1 MKFNYNKLEC
11 EITLK
16 YPNGIEAKHEL
27 ALMLNEI
34 AGVYCTSARALRE
47 IGNRDLVDAY
57 LTKADIFAKA
67 ALRQT
72 LEI

>member
-27 ALMLNEI
+27 ALMLNEVS
-34 AGVYCTSARALRE
+34 GVYSVIAMMLRG
-47 IGNRDLVDAY
+47 IGKRNLADAY
-57 LTKADIFAKA
+57 MSKADIFAKA

-72 LEI
+72 LET